1 MSRTIDE
8 KVVSMQFDNAQFERN
23 VQTSMGTLN
32 KLKQSLNLT
41 GAAKGLEDVN
51 AAARGFDASL
61 LSNGVETIRAK
72 FSALEVM
79 AVTALANITNSAV
92 NAGKNLVKAF
102 TIDPIKSGFQE
113 YETQINAVQTILA
126 NTESKGST
134 LQDVNRALAEL
145 NTYADKTIYNFTEM
159 TRNIGTFTA
168 AGVDLKTSVSAI
180 KGIANLAA
188 VSGSTSQQASTAM
201 YQLSQAL
208 ASGTVK
214 LMDWNSVV
222 NAGMGG
228 QVFQDALKETARV
241 HGIAIDDMI
250 KSEGSFRETLQKG
263 WLTSDILTETL
274 NHFTMAAEEG
284 TEEWEAYKKSLMD
297 TGYSEEQAAA
307 ILKLANTATDAATK
321 VKTFSQLMDTLKES
335 AQSGWT
341 KSWEILIGDFEEAK
355 GFLTDVSDKLGAMIG
370 ESADA
375 RNEMLSG
382 GLSSGWKQL
391 LDAGIADEEGYKDTF
406 KSIAKEHGVSIDD
419 MIAAEKKLDDSLTDS
434 EAFQKALKTGFK
446 DGKLSADMLTESV
459 HKMADKMSN
468 MSAKELEAAGYT
480 AEYVKQIQDLSAGL
494 KDGSVSMED
503 FVNKI
508 QRPSGREN
516 IIQALWNSFD
526 GLMNIVAP
534 IKEAFRDIFP
544 ATTGEQVYQFT
555 ERIRD
560 LTAKF
565 KDLTEKNAPALKS
578 TFKGI
583 FSILKIGVT
592 IVKAIARGIAQL
604 VGKIAGLSGGFLS
617 ITGSLGDWISGIAK
631 SITETNLFGKAVDAV
646 VGFLGKAIDA
656 IKEFGSY
663 LKGKFEAPGFE
674 SFLNILNTLWTGI
687 KKVGLAVVKVAS
699 SIGKA
704 LGNAF
709 RNGDMK
715 SLLDLVNGGIITAI
729 LLKLKSW
736 ISGFKDL
743 AGEGKSFVDTVKDV
757 FGTVGDS
764 LTAWQNNLKVD
775 TIKAIAISIGILA
788 AALWVLSSIDP
799 EKLGSALGGITV
811 LFLELTGVMKGFDKL
826 AISGKGISKVVPL
839 MLSMSVAVLIL
850 AAAVKTLSDLDLG
863 ALAKGLVG
871 VGVLLAE
878 LVGSAKLMS
887 MGDKKIVKGATQMIL
902 MAAALKIMASVCKDL
917 SELSWEGIAKGVA
930 GIGSLLAV
938 FAGFAEL
945 MKLIKPKKMMSSAAS
960 LILIGVAMEIFA
972 DVCAKLGQLE
982 WGSLGKAG
990 AAISGILAIAAGFAL
1005 LAGLSSKM
1013 GKSATALILIG
1024 AAMEIFADVCNK
1036 FGQMEWGDIGK
1047 AGVAIGGIL
1056 ALAAGF
1062 ALLAGLSSQMF
1073 ASVACLTIMAVA
1085 MEIFADVCNKFSQMN
1100 WEELAK
1106 AGVAIGGILALAAGF
1121 ALLAGLAP
1129 GMLASSAALLVMAA
1143 ALTILTP
1150 VLTTLGELSWGEI
1163 GKGLLALAGAFL
1175 VIGVAGLMLAPIV
1188 PAILALS
1195 GAIALLGVGCLAAG
1209 IGVAAFA
1216 AGLMALA
1223 TLTATG
1229 ATAIVAAL
1237 HIIIIGVLELIPAMI
1252 NALTDTVVALCQVF
1266 IRSIPAISKA
1276 IKALILE
1283 LTNVLVECVP
1293 TLADGA
1299 LQMVLGVLDAL
1310 VTYAPQIVSGLV
1322 NLFIGLIDSLATHLP
1337 ELVSSMVNFLVLL
1350 FDSIA
1355 SNIAPLIES
1364 WGRLFG
1370 AIFQGI
1376 ADVIASI
1383 CDTIRNSLEGLAKV
1397 FDSVFGGIAEV
1408 ITSIGDSI
1416 RTVLDGIAG
1425 IIDSIGNA
1433 ALNAGTGFQRFAD
1446 GVKTITE
1453 LNLVDMAA
1461 SMLAVSTAIGGITS
1475 KSDKLAAAGE
1485 GMKQIADG
1493 TKLSA
1498 AAFNVM
1504 AAGIAKVTA
1513 TFGSIG
1519 SIATASM
1526 SELKS
1531 SIDGSATCF
1540 TSLSTAAAA
1549 STVKV
1554 TASIAS
1560 MATTCGGAA
1569 KTMASAFSVIGR
1581 ALMTNLANGIRSG
1594 ASHVKAIMMSLLT
1607 VLVAVARS
1615 RAAQFWSIGRM
1626 IMVRFA
1632 SGVRSESSAAKS
1644 ALSAALSSAASTAS
1658 GYYANFYD
1666 AGSYVAQGFANG
1678 IKDNRYKAEAQARIM
1693 AQNAATAVAKALK
1706 INSPSKVFRAIAYS
1720 IPEGFAQG
1728 INRKSWMGKEAVVS
1742 MAKDT
1747 LLGTSQT
1754 IAKIATLVS
1763 DGIDAEPTIRPV
1775 LDLSAVSKG
1784 ASDLNSMLETDPSI
1798 GLMSNVRSVSSMM
1811 NNRQN
1816 GTNDDV
1822 ISAIHDL
1829 GKQISK
1835 SSGDTYSINGITYS
1849 GDSDVSDAIRT
1860 LVRAARIEGRT

>member
-51 AAARGFDASL
+51 AAARGFDASP

-102 TIDPIKSGFQE
+102 TIDPIKTGFQE

-341 KSWEILIGDFEEAK
+341 QSWEILIGDFEEAK

-406 KSIAKEHGVSIDD
+406 KSVAKEYGVSIDD

-604 VGKIAGLSGGFLS
+604 VSKIAGLSGGFLS

-811 LFLELTGVMKGFDKL
+811 LFLELTGAMKGFDKL

-839 MLSMSVAVLIL
+839 VLSMSVAVLIL

-878 LVGSAKLMS
+878 LVGSAKLIS
-887 MGDKKIVKGATQMIL
+887 MGGKKIVKGAAQMIL

-917 SELSWEGIAKGVA
+917 SELSWEDTAKGVA
-930 GIGSLLAV
+930 GIGGLLAV

-990 AAISGILAIAAGFAL
+990 AAIAGILAIAAGFAL

-1085 MEIFADVCNKFSQMN
+1085 MKIFADVCNKFSQMN

-1150 VLTTLGELSWGEI
+1150 VLTTLGGLSWGEI

-1175 VIGVAGLMLAPIV
+1175 VIGVAGLVLAPIV
-1188 PAILALS
+1188 PSILALS
-1195 GAIALLGVGCLAAG
+1195 GAIALLGVGCLSAG

-1237 HIIIIGVLELIPAMI
+1237 HIIIVGVLELIPAMI
-1252 NALTDTVVALCQVF
+1252 GALTDAVVALCQVF

-1283 LTNVLVECVP
+1283 LTNVLVECIP
-1293 TLADGA
+1293 TLANGA
-1299 LQMVLGVLDAL
+1299 LKMVLGVLDAL

-1364 WGRLFG
+1364 WGRLLG

-1376 ADVIASI
+1376 ANVIASV
-1383 CDTIRNSLEGLAKV
+1383 CDTIRNSLEGLAEV

-1408 ITSIGDSI
+1408 ITSVGDSI

-1498 AAFNVM
+1498 SAFNVM

-1513 TFGSIG
+1513 TLGSIG

-1531 SIDGSATCF
+1531 SIASSATCF

-1569 KTMASAFSVIGR
+1569 KTMSSAFSVIGR
-1581 ALMTNLANGIRSG
+1581 ALMANLANGIRSG

-1615 RAAQFWSIGRM
+1615 RAAQFGPIGRM

-1632 SGVRSESSAAKS
+1632 SGVRSGSSAAKG

-1728 INRKSWMGKEAVVS
+1728 INRKSWMGKEAVAS

-1747 LLGTSQT
+1747 LRGTSQT
-1754 IAKIATLVS
+1754 IAKVATLVS

>member
-51 AAARGFDASL
+51 AAARGFDASPI
-61 LSNGVETIRAK
+61 SNGIETIRAK

-391 LDAGIADEEGYKDTF
+391 LDAGIADEESYKDTL
-406 KSIAKEHGVSIDD
+406 KSIAKEHSVSIDD

-494 KDGSVSMED
+494 KDGSISMDD

-516 IIQALWNSFD
+516 IIQVLWNSFD
-526 GLMNIVAP
+526 GLMNIIIP
-534 IKEAFRDIFP
+534 IKEAFHDIFP

-560 LTAKF
+560 LTSKF

-578 TFKGI
+578 TFKGL

-592 IVKAIARGIAQL
+592 VVKAVVKGITQL
-604 VGKIAGLSGGFLS
+604 AGKIIGLSGGLLS
-617 ITGSLGDWISGIAK
+617 ITGLLGDWISGIAK
-631 SITETNLFGKAVDAV
+631 SITETNLFGKVIDVV

-687 KKVGLAVVKVAS
+687 KKVGLAIVKVAS
-699 SIGKA
+699 NIGKA

-715 SLLDLVNGGIITAI
+715 SLLDLVNGGIITTI
-729 LLKLKSW
+729 LLKIKNW
-736 ISGFKDL
+736 VSGFKDL

-826 AISGKGISKVVPL
+826 AISGKGVTKVVPL
-839 MLSMSVAVLIL
+839 MLSISIAVLIL
-850 AAAVKTLSDLDLG
+850 AAAVKTLGDLDLG

-878 LVGSAKLMS
+878 LVGAAKLMS
-887 MGDKKIVKGATQMIL
+887 MGGKKIVKGASQMIL

-930 GIGSLLAV
+930 GIGGLLAV

-972 DVCAKLGQLE
+972 DVCAKFGQLE

-990 AAISGILAIAAGFAL
+990 AAIAGILAIAAGFAL

-1013 GKSATALILIG
+1013 GKSATALILIS

-1036 FGQMEWGDIGK
+1036 FGQMEWGDLGK
-1047 AGVAIGGIL
+1047 AGAAIGGIL

-1062 ALLAGLSSQMF
+1062 VLLAGLSSQMF

-1085 MEIFADVCNKFSQMN
+1085 MEIFADICNKFSQMN

-1129 GMLASSAALLVMAA
+1129 GMLSSSAALLVMAA
-1143 ALTILTP
+1143 ALTVLTP
-1150 VLTTLGELSWGEI
+1150 VLIMLGKLSLGEI

-1175 VIGVAGLMLAPIV
+1175 VIGVAGIMLAPIV
-1188 PAILALS
+1188 PSILALS

-1216 AGLMALA
+1216 SGLMALA
-1223 TLTATG
+1223 TLTAAG

-1237 HIIIIGVLELIPAMI
+1237 HIIIVGILELIPAMI
-1252 NALTDTVVALCQVF
+1252 NALTDAVVALCQVF

-1283 LTNVLVECVP
+1283 LTNVLVECIP
-1293 TLADGA
+1293 TLANGA
-1299 LQMVLGVLDAL
+1299 LKMVIGVLDAL

-1370 AIFQGI
+1370 AIFQGM
-1376 ADVIASI
+1376 ADVITSVGDA
-1383 CDTIRNSLEGLAKV
+1383 IRNSLEGLAEV
-1397 FDSVFGGIAEV
+1397 FDSVFGSIAEV
-1408 ITSIGDSI
+1408 ITSVGDSI
-1416 RTVLDGIAG
+1416 RIVLDGIAG

-1433 ALNAGTGFQRFAD
+1433 ALNAGTGFQKFAD
-1446 GVKTITE
+1446 GVETITE

-1475 KSDKLAAAGE
+1475 KSDKLSAAGE

-1504 AAGIAKVTA
+1504 AAGITKVTA
-1513 TFGSIG
+1513 TLGSIG

-1526 SELKS
+1526 SALKS
-1531 SIDGSATCF
+1531 SVASSATCF
-1540 TSLSTAAAA
+1540 TSLSTSAALSAA
-1549 STVKV
+1549 NV
-1554 TASIAS
+1554 TASIS
-1560 MATTCGGAA
+1560 FMATTCESAA
-1569 KTMASAFSVIGR
+1569 KTMSSAFSIIGR
-1581 ALMTNLANGIRSG
+1581 AFVANLANGIRSG
-1594 ASHVKAIMMSLLT
+1594 ASHIKAIMMSLLT
-1607 VLVAVARS
+1607 ALMTVARS
-1615 RAAQFWSIGRM
+1615 WVAQFGSIGRM

-1632 SGVRSESSAAKS
+1632 SGVRSGSSVAKS
-1644 ALSAALSSAASTAS
+1644 VLSTALSSMASTAS

-1693 AQNAATAVAKALK
+1693 AQNAATAAAKALK

-1747 LLGTSQT
+1747 LRGTSQT
-1754 IAKIATLVS
+1754 IAKVATLVS

-1816 GTNDDV
+1816 GANDDV

-1829 GKQISK
+1829 GNQISK

>member
-51 AAARGFDASL
+51 AAARGFDTSPI
-61 LSNGVETIRAK
+61 SNGIETIRAK
-72 FSALEVM
+72 FSALEIM

-480 AEYVKQIQDLSAGL
+480 ADYVKQIQDLSAGL
-494 KDGSVSMED
+494 KDGSISMED

-526 GLMNIVAP
+526 GLMNIVTP

-592 IVKAIARGIAQL
+592 IVKAIVSGITQL

-656 IKEFGSY
+656 IKEFGNY
-663 LKGKFEAPGFE
+663 LKGKFETPGFE
-674 SFLNILNTLWTGI
+674 SFINILNTLWTGI
-687 KKVGLAVVKVAS
+687 KKVGLSVVKVAS

-799 EKLGSALGGITV
+799 EKLGSALSGITV

-826 AISGKGISKVVPL
+826 AISGKGIAKVVPL

-850 AAAVKTLSDLDLG
+850 AAAVKTLGDLDLG

-878 LVGSAKLMS
+878 LVGAAKLMS
-887 MGDKKIVKGATQMIL
+887 MGGKKIVKGAAQMIL

-930 GIGSLLAV
+930 GIGGLLAV

-990 AAISGILAIAAGFAL
+990 AAIAGILAIAAGFAL
-1005 LAGLSSKM
+1005 LARLSSKM
-1013 GKSATALILIG
+1013 GKSAMALILIG

-1036 FGQMEWGDIGK
+1036 FGQMEWGDLGK
-1047 AGVAIGGIL
+1047 AGAAIGGIL

-1062 ALLAGLSSQMF
+1062 VLLAGLSSQMF

-1085 MEIFADVCNKFSQMN
+1085 MEIFADICNKFSQMN

-1129 GMLASSAALLVMAA
+1129 GMLSSSAALLVMAA
-1143 ALTILTP
+1143 ALTVLTP
-1150 VLTTLGELSWGEI
+1150 VLIMLGKLSLGEI

-1175 VIGVAGLMLAPIV
+1175 VIGVAGIMLAPIV
-1188 PAILALS
+1188 PSILALS

-1216 AGLMALA
+1216 SGLMALA

-1237 HIIIIGVLELIPAMI
+1237 HIIIVGILELIPAMI
-1252 NALTDTVVALCQVF
+1252 NALTDAVVALCQVF
-1266 IRSIPAISKA
+1266 IQSIPAISKA
-1276 IKALILE
+1276 IKVLIIE
-1283 LTNVLVECVP
+1283 LTNVLVECIP
-1293 TLADGA
+1293 ALANGA
-1299 LQMVLGVLDAL
+1299 LKMVIGVLDAL
-1310 VTYAPQIVSGLV
+1310 VAYAPQIVSGLV

-1337 ELVSSMVNFLVLL
+1337 ELVSSMVNFLALL

-1370 AIFQGI
+1370 AIFQGM
-1376 ADVIASI
+1376 ADVITSVSDA
-1383 CDTIRNSLEGLAKV
+1383 IRNSLEGLAEV
-1397 FDSVFGGIAEV
+1397 FDSVFGGISEV
-1408 ITSIGDSI
+1408 ITSVGDSI
-1416 RTVLDGIAG
+1416 RIVLDGIAG

-1433 ALNAGTGFQRFAD
+1433 ALNAGTGFQKFAD
-1446 GVKTITE
+1446 GVETITE

-1475 KSDKLAAAGE
+1475 KSDKLSAAGE

-1513 TFGSIG
+1513 TLGSIG

-1526 SELKS
+1526 SALKS
-1531 SIDGSATCF
+1531 SVAGSATCF
-1540 TSLSTAAAA
+1540 TSLSMAAV
-1549 STVKV
+1549 SSSVKV
-1554 TASIAS
+1554 TDSIAS

-1581 ALMTNLANGIRSG
+1581 ALIANLANGIRSG

-1607 VLVAVARS
+1607 VLVTVARS
-1615 RAAQFWSIGRM
+1615 RAAQFGSIGRM

-1632 SGVRSESSAAKS
+1632 SGVRSGSSAAKS

-1678 IKDNRYKAEAQARIM
+1678 INDNRYKAEAQARIM
-1693 AQNAATAVAKALK
+1693 AQNAATAAAKALK

-1747 LLGTSQT
+1747 LQGTSQT
-1754 IAKIATLVS
+1754 IAKVATLVS

-1775 LDLSAVSKG
+1775 LDLSAVSKS

-1835 SSGDTYSINGITYS
+1835 SSGDTYAINGITYS

>member
-1 MSRTIDE
+1 
-8 KVVSMQFDNAQFERN
+8 
-23 VQTSMGTLN
+23 
-32 KLKQSLNLT
+32 
-41 GAAKGLEDVN
+41 
-51 AAARGFDASL
+51 
-61 LSNGVETIRAK
+61 
-72 FSALEVM
+72 
-79 AVTALANITNSAV
+79 
-92 NAGKNLVKAF
+92 
-102 TIDPIKSGFQE
+102 
-113 YETQINAVQTILA
+113 
-126 NTESKGST
+126 
-134 LQDVNRALAEL
+134 
-145 NTYADKTIYNFTEM
+145 
-159 TRNIGTFTA
+159 
-168 AGVDLKTSVSAI
+168 
-180 KGIANLAA
+180 
-188 VSGSTSQQASTAM
+188 
-201 YQLSQAL
+201 
-208 ASGTVK
+208 
-214 LMDWNSVV
+214 
-222 NAGMGG
+222 
-228 QVFQDALKETARV
+228 
-241 HGIAIDDMI
+241 
-250 KSEGSFRETLQKG
+250 
-263 WLTSDILTETL
+263 
-274 NHFTMAAEEG
+274 
-284 TEEWEAYKKSLMD
+284 
-297 TGYSEEQAAA
+297 
-307 ILKLANTATDAATK
+307 
-321 VKTFSQLMDTLKES
+321 
-335 AQSGWT
+335 
-341 KSWEILIGDFEEAK
+341 
-355 GFLTDVSDKLGAMIG
+355 
-370 ESADA
+370 
-375 RNEMLSG
+375 
-382 GLSSGWKQL
+382 
-391 LDAGIADEEGYKDTF
+391 
-406 KSIAKEHGVSIDD
+406 

-446 DGKLSADMLTESV
+446 NGKLSADMLTESV

-468 MSAKELEAAGYT
+468 MSAKELEASGYT

-526 GLMNIVAP
+526 GLMNIVTP

-555 ERIRD
+555 ERVRD

-592 IVKAIARGIAQL
+592 IVKAIAGGIAQL
-604 VGKIAGLSGGFLS
+604 IGKIAGLSGRFLS

-674 SFLNILNTLWTGI
+674 SFLNVLNTLWTGI
-687 KKVGLAVVKVAS
+687 KKIGLAVVKVAS

-704 LGNAF
+704 LGNAL

-729 LLKLKSW
+729 LLKLKGW

-743 AGEGKSFVDTVKDV
+743 AGEGKSFIDTIKDV

-811 LFLELTGVMKGFDKL
+811 LFLELTGVMKAFDKL
-826 AISGKGISKVVPL
+826 AISGKGIAKVVPL
-839 MLSMSVAVLIL
+839 MLSMSIAVLIL
-850 AAAVKTLSDLDLG
+850 AAAVKTLGDLDLG

-878 LVGSAKLMS
+878 LVGAAKLMS
-887 MGDKKIVKGATQMIL
+887 MGSKKIVKGAAQMIL

-930 GIGSLLAV
+930 GIGGLLAV

-990 AAISGILAIAAGFAL
+990 AAIAGILAIAAGFAL

-1013 GKSATALILIG
+1013 GKSASALILIG

-1036 FGQMEWGDIGK
+1036 FGQMDWG
-1047 AGVAIGGIL
+1047 
-1056 ALAAGF
+1056 
-1062 ALLAGLSSQMF
+1062 
-1073 ASVACLTIMAVA
+1073 
-1085 MEIFADVCNKFSQMN
+1085 N
-1100 WEELAK
+1100 LAK
-1106 AGVAIGGILALAAGF
+1106 AGAAIGGILALAAGF

-1150 VLTTLGELSWGEI
+1150 VLTALGSLSLGEI
-1163 GKGLLALAGAFL
+1163 VKGLLAIAGAFAI
-1175 VIGVAGLMLAPIV
+1175 IGLAGLILGPIV
-1188 PAILALS
+1188 PSILALS
-1195 GAIALLGVGCLAAG
+1195 GAIALLGIGCLAAG
-1209 IGVAAFA
+1209 VGVAAFA
-1216 AGLMALA
+1216 AGLMVLA
-1223 TLTATG
+1223 SLTAAG

-1237 HIIIIGVLELIPAMI
+1237 HIIIVGILELIPAMI
-1252 NALTDTVVALCQVF
+1252 GALTDAVVALCQVF
-1266 IRSIPAISKA
+1266 IQSVPAICEA
-1276 IKALILE
+1276 IRVLILE
-1283 LTNVLVECVP
+1283 LTKVLVECVP

-1299 LQMVLGVLDAL
+1299 LQMILGVMDAL

-1376 ADVIASI
+1376 ADILGPIIENVLAPILEVITNLVIGIVQAIAPYIPIICAAFVQITTVVSNAIVQITQAIAPFIPYIQMIVTSITQAIQTIINAVVAIVQQIAPIINSITGLVQQLGNSITQILLGISAVIQAFGGVIAQVFQGIADVIASVG
-1383 CDTIRNSLEGLAKV
+1383 DAIRSSLEGLASV

-1408 ITSIGDSI
+1408 ITSVGDSI

-1425 IIDSIGNA
+1425 IIDSIGEA
-1433 ALNAGTGFQRFAD
+1433 ALNAGTGFQKFAD
-1446 GVKTITE
+1446 GVETITE

-1498 AAFNVM
+1498 TAFNTM
-1504 AAGIAKVTA
+1504 AAGITKVTA
-1513 TFGSIG
+1513 TLGSIG
-1519 SIATASM
+1519 SIAMISM
-1526 SELKS
+1526 SLLKS
-1531 SIDGSATCF
+1531 SVAGSATCF
-1540 TSLSTAAAA
+1540 TSLSTAAATSSA
-1549 STVKV
+1549 KV
-1554 TASIAS
+1554 ATSIAS

-1569 KTMASAFSVIGR
+1569 KSMASAFSTIGR
-1581 ALMTNLANGIRSG
+1581 TLMANLANGIRSG
-1594 ASHVKAIMMSLLT
+1594 ASHVRAIMMSLLT
-1607 VLVAVARS
+1607 ALVTVARS
-1615 RAAQFWSIGRM
+1615 RAAQFGSIGKM

-1632 SGVRSESSAAKS
+1632 SGVRSGSSAAKS
-1644 ALSAALSSAASTAS
+1644 ALSAALSNAASTAS

-1693 AQNAATAVAKALK
+1693 AQNAATAAAKALK

-1728 INRKSWMGKEAVVS
+1728 INRKSWMGKEAAVS

-1747 LLGTSQT
+1747 LRGTSQA
-1754 IAKIATLVS
+1754 IAKVATLVS
-1763 DGIDAEPTIRPV
+1763 DGIDAAPTIRPV

-1835 SSGDTYSINGITYS
+1835 SSGDTYAINGITYS